1 MFGSGLHMRQTN
13 KSLFLGLLAI
23 LCCFLCWACPPNTP
37 TSEHTDD
44 AGQEAALVDSSP
56 AEQPAFEEIV
66 LTETPA
72 SEAQAED
79 PHLTEQSDTEGQTT
93 DTTLTPEI
101 SSEEAPPTEHLAD
114 GMPTANV
121 HLYPPSDPN
130 TLQVLRPT
138 TPAPALQPKL
148 IALTYAGGK
157 GNQTIRSIRFAAD
170 GSMIAEGKG
179 FSIQYD
185 ANGANGR
192 ISGDPNT
199 LDTEST
205 SDRPP
210 LSGDPG
216 RAYSHPP
223 TGLTFRVGYRQA
235 GSNLQMPI
243 FRAFQGTTRVWTL
256 WGHAVQD
263 AIDLKLTADSRCY
276 QAWGMPQGRIGVQ
289 CWTDGGNSVLAKDPR
304 DLKSAGFNPV
314 WAQGAYQNSAGGMSS
329 LYALIDT
336 NNGGS
341 VVSGT
346 FVASHVPV
354 LAVDAWG
361 RVYLAR
367 TGSSRSGG
375 PGPSNPFN
383 QAATASSGVLAL
395 SESLKTALFHA
406 RIGGNCAGQQYFT
419 VAALRENLLVL
430 GGTTCAADLQTTQA
444 PQPQH
449 GGDQD
454 AMLAILELWPRP

>member
-1 MFGSGLHMRQTN
+1 MRHTH
-13 KSLFLGLLAI
+13 KSLFLGLLAM
-23 LCCFLCWACPPNTP
+23 LCCSLFWACPPSAP
-37 TSEHTDD
+37 TSEYVDD
-44 AGQEAALVDSSP
+44 AGQEAVFADYPPS
-56 AEQPAFEEIV
+56 EQPASEEVV
-66 LTETPA
+66 LTEA
-72 SEAQAED
+72 LISEAQTEERH
-79 PHLTEQSDTEGQTT
+79 PTEQSNTEGHTT
-93 DTTLTPEI
+93 DATPPSEI
-101 SSEEAPPTEHLAD
+101 SNPEETAPTEHLAD
-114 GMPTANV
+114 GTPTANV
-121 HLYPPSDPN
+121 HIYPPSDPN
-130 TLQVLRPT
+130 TFQMLRPT

-170 GSMIAEGKG
+170 GSMIAQGKG

-205 SDRPP
+205 TEHPP
-210 LSGDPG
+210 LPGDPG
-216 RAYSHPP
+216 RAYNHLP

-243 FRAFQGTTRVWTL
+243 FRAFQGTTRAWTL

-263 AIDLKLTADSRCY
+263 AIDLQLTADSRCY

-304 DLKSAGFNPV
+304 DLKVAGFNPV
-314 WAQGAYQNSAGGMSS
+314 WAQGAYQHSAGGMSS
-329 LYALIDT
+329 MYALIDT

-395 SESLKTALFHA
+395 SESLKAPLFHA
-406 RIGGNCAGQQYFT
+406 RIGGNCSGGQQYFT
-419 VAALRENLLVL
+419 VAALRDNLLVL
-430 GGTTCAADLQTTQA
+430 GGTTCAADLQTAQA
-444 PQPQH
+444 PQSQH